1 MRFAVGAL
9 LFEGNTFSP
18 VVATRAD
25 FASKYLAFDADV
37 LPALRGTNTEV
48 GGAIAEAAAAGDEL
62 LPLMATHGGAGGRV
76 DAGVASGFAGDMLAR
91 IRALPEVDGIYLA
104 LHGAF
109 VSQDSVDFE
118 GELLAAVRAL
128 RPRTPIVVS
137 CDLHAHITWP
147 MLANCDALT
156 GYRHYPHDDT
166 HETGRRALAMLRDIA
181 AGRLAP
187 RLVACRAPMI
197 IPAQRQ
203 RTRGDGPM
211 AGIRAIADRLM
222 AEAGVRDLAHFCVQ
236 PWIDA
241 PALGFAAVATGH
253 GDEGAALRAAEEV
266 ARAMWERR
274 EEFLVETTPPAEAIA
289 RGLATP
295 GFVVL
300 ADASDCVGGGASGD
314 SATAL
319 AALLRHAPGATA
331 SIHLADD
338 VAAAAAR
345 AAGPGARI
353 RVGLGNR
360 RDPAYGAPLEVEAEV
375 LRATDGAFTYSGGL
389 MGGVRAEGGPSAV
402 LRVGA
407 VEVLA
412 TSNACY
418 EYADEAFAAAGIDV
432 RTKKFLVVK
441 NPMNYQQAFAD
452 AALRVVMDTPGPTT
466 PNLAALPWRDVG
478 RPLFP
483 VDRDAAP
490 RLSFWTR
497 ARTWT
502 REA

>member
-137 CDLHAHITWP
+137 CDLHAHVTWP

-295 GFVVL
+295 GFV
-300 ADASDCVGGGASGD
+300 
-314 SATAL
+314 
-319 AALLRHAPGATA
+319 
-331 SIHLADD
+331 
-338 VAAAAAR
+338 
-345 AAGPGARI
+345 
-353 RVGLGNR
+353 
-360 RDPAYGAPLEVEAEV
+360 
-375 LRATDGAFTYSGGL
+375 
-389 MGGVRAEGGPSAV
+389 
-402 LRVGA
+402 
-407 VEVLA
+407 
-412 TSNACY
+412 
-418 EYADEAFAAAGIDV
+418 
-432 RTKKFLVVK
+432 
-441 NPMNYQQAFAD
+441 
-452 AALRVVMDTPGPTT
+452 
-466 PNLAALPWRDVG
+466 
-478 RPLFP
+478 
-483 VDRDAAP
+483 
-490 RLSFWTR
+490 
-497 ARTWT
+497 
-502 REA
+502 